1 MMHPIRR
8 LASVLVFLAI
18 AALTLLSGCD
28 QRGGPTRGHDRGGA
42 PPPAQAPATTPASDR
57 SDGPQFAPGQ
67 LEHHFEKHGGEMG
80 FATKEDYLR
89 AAQALLRGGPDVETL
104 SRANGDTLFFR
115 EKTSEFGVLS
125 GRGVIRTYFRPS
137 DGQRYWERQ
146 KQR

>member
-1 MMHPIRR
+1 
-8 LASVLVFLAI
+8 
-18 AALTLLSGCD
+18 
-28 QRGGPTRGHDRGGA
+28 
-42 PPPAQAPATTPASDR
+42 
-57 SDGPQFAPGQ
+57 
-67 LEHHFEKHGGEMG
+67 MG